1 MNIIDI
7 HDLDSGSE
15 EEMMYHNGKPFT
27 GYCRE
32 GRDMTQYLGG
42 KPHGISVGYYE
53 NGQKF
58 CEARY
63 HYGECIEEITWHRNG
78 TKRSEEGRQKQ
89 HTIWDEHGNLAYQEG
104 TVFYTN
110 GAKKMDVFGR
120 YFSSKG
126 EVAIYREGFSFS
138 TDAPMTFVHEVLMT
152 CYYELLTNEYPWL
165 PIRNF
170 PSRYYDLERYFW
182 EWWAGCEKEQQI
194 TILHNVREHPSG
206 NIKSGAIFRLEHLT
220 NTAFS
225 TNHPEH
231 DV

>member
-1 MNIIDI
+1 MKIIDI
-7 HDLDSGSE
+7 HDVDSSSDE
-15 EEMMYHNGKPFT
+15 ELMLHQGKPFT

-32 GRDMTQYLGG
+32 GRDMTEYLNG

-53 NGQKF
+53 DGQKF

-63 HYGECIEEITWHRNG
+63 HFGECIEEITWHRNG

-89 HTIWDEHGNLAYQEG
+89 HTIWDEYGNLAYREG

-110 GAKKMDVFGR
+110 GAKKMDSFGR

-126 EVAIYREGFSFS
+126 EVAIYRASS
-138 TDAPMTFVHEVLMT
+138 SYSYDAPLTFHDEVLMS
-152 CYYELLTNEYPWL
+152 CYWELLTNEYPWL

-170 PSRYYDLERYFW
+170 DTRYYDLERYFW
-182 EWWAGCEKEQQI
+182 QWLAGLDKEQQI

-206 NIKSGAIFRLEHLT
+206 NIKAGAIVRLEHLT
-220 NTAFS
+220 NTASF
-225 TNHPEH
+225 TNHPKH